1 MIKLL
6 YLEKRPPGL
15 TRDGFIKRW
24 RKHGA
29 LGMSTAFWRHALVYV
44 QAEPITATPIPG
56 VSEEFDAVA
65 YLGYGD
71 AAFSEALTR
80 QDNAEAAMML
90 NDEGETFAVPTTG
103 VSFWL
108 EEERLKD
115 AEPGGVTA
123 FLFFNDAVAGR
134 QVAEHYQGAGNVNRV
149 VMNKKR
155 DDIQLGSF
163 ELTYPYQAVVEV
175 SAVSLD
181 ALKQVLG
188 RAAAAW
194 KRSDLAVVAREAV
207 LWDRFVAPLKR
218 LGSRGSIQ

>member
-6 YLEKRPPGL
+6 YLEKRPPSL

-44 QAEPITATPIPG
+44 QAESITATPIPG

-71 AAFSEALTR
+71 AAFSEPFTAR
-80 QDNAEAAMML
+80 DSAEAAMML
-90 NDEGETFAVPTTG
+90 KDEDETFAVPTTG

-108 EEERLKD
+108 EEERFKD

-123 FLFFNDAVAGR
+123 FLFFNDAAVGR
-134 QVAEHYQGAGNVNRV
+134 QVAEHYTDAGNVNRV
-149 VMNKKR
+149 VMNKR
-155 DDIQLGSF
+155 RNDIQLGSF
-163 ELTYPYQAVVEV
+163 NLIYPYQAVVEV

-181 ALKQVLG
+181 ALKQVLSKT
-188 RAAAAW
+188 ADAW

-207 LWDRFVAPLKR
+207 LWDRL
-218 LGSRGSIQ
+218 SSH

>member
-6 YLEKRPPGL
+6 YLERRPPGV

-65 YLGYGD
+65 YLSYGD
-71 AAFSEALTR
+71 AAFSEPFTA
-80 QDNAEAAMML
+80 QDRAEAAMMMK
-90 NDEGETFAVPTTG
+90 DEDETFAVPTTG

-123 FLFFNDAVAGR
+123 FLFFNDAAASR
-134 QVAEHYQGAGNVNRV
+134 QVAEHYVGTGDVNRV
-149 VMNKKR
+149 VMNTR
-155 DDIQLGSF
+155 RNDIQLGSF
-163 ELTYPYQAVVEV
+163 KLIYPYQAVVEV

-181 ALKQVLG
+181 ELKQVLG
-188 RAAAAW
+188 KEAAAW

-207 LWDRFVAPLKR
+207 LWDRLSPR
-218 LGSRGSIQ
+218 

>member
-56 VSEEFDAVA
+56 VSQDFDAVA
-65 YLGYGD
+65 YLSYDD
-71 AAFSEALTR
+71 AAFAEPFTA
-80 QDNAEAAMML
+80 QDNAESAMMMK
-90 NDEGETFAVPTTG
+90 DEDETFAVPTTG

-134 QVAEHYQGAGNVNRV
+134 EVAEHYQGAGNVNRV
-149 VMNKKR
+149 VMNRKR
-155 DDIQLGSF
+155 NDIQLGSF
-163 ELTYPYQAVVEV
+163 KLIYSYQAVVEV
-175 SAVSLD
+175 SAISLD
-181 ALKQVLG
+181 ALKQVLSEG
-188 RAAAAW
+188 KAAW
-194 KRSDLAVVAREAV
+194 KKSDLAVVAREAV
-207 LWDRFVAPLKR
+207 LWDRLSPR
-218 LGSRGSIQ
+218 